1 MKKILITKKEIED
14 IKNQYT
20 ETVKIVTE
28 NFSTF
33 IKYKSGTINTYV
45 LNEEVRCPCPDG
57 TNSINCC
64 KTDLTLKKHVS
75 DSIKIVNYALNKGL
89 ELKDKASDSRYQT
102 SWADVV
108 NSISQLNII
117 KTLLPNNYNIFVP
130 EIVSGILPGFSF
142 NKELIDL
149 AKDISDLSGLRLKIT
164 GGNDRFH
171 QEGIRYVSDHQT
183 GDAIDIIPIAGMN
196 PVNDKKIEEAV
207 ISLISSGK
215 YGKRIGFINERLHS
229 SGKATG
235 PHFHISLTESPSI
248 GWFGYIDKNGKSYS
262 KLPSTSPRLMW
273 NRGKYPE
280 LTKSYHNTDEKEV
293 KPPVV
298 KTDYQ
303 QYNQGDIY
311 IPAGNISD
319 KTRVNNTY
327 KKGL

>member
-64 KTDLTLKKHVS
+64 KTDITLNKHVS
-75 DSIKIVNYALNKGL
+75 DSIKIVNYAVNKGL
-89 ELKDKASDSRYQT
+89 DLKDKASDKRYQT
-102 SWADVV
+102 TWNDVV
-108 NSISQLNII
+108 SVSQLQKI
-117 KTLLPNNYNIFVP
+117 KDLLPNIYNIFVP

-142 NKELIDL
+142 NEELIDL
-149 AKDISDLSGLRLKIT
+149 AADISDLSGLRLKIT

-171 QEGIRYVSDHQT
+171 HEGIRYVSDHQT
-183 GDAIDIIPIAGMN
+183 GNAIDIVPIAGMN

-215 YGKRIGFINERLHS
+215 YGKRIGFINERLHTS
-229 SGKATG
+229 NAGTA

-273 NRGKYPE
+273 NRGDYPV

-293 KPPVV
+293 KPPVI

-303 QYNQGDIY
+303 QYNDGDIY

-319 KTRVNNTY
+319 KTRVNNIY

>member
-1 MKKILITKKEIED
+1 LRKILITKKEIEE

-20 ETVKIVTE
+20 ETLKIVTE

-45 LNEEVRCPCPDG
+45 LNEEVKCLCPNG
-57 TNSINCC
+57 TESINCC
-64 KTDLTLKKHVS
+64 KTDLTLNKHVS
-75 DSIKIVNYALNKGL
+75 DSIKIVNYAINKGL
-89 ELKDKASDSRYQT
+89 DLKDKASDSRYQT
-102 SWADVV
+102 TWSDVV
-108 NSISQLNII
+108 KVSQLEKI
-117 KTLLPNNYNIFVP
+117 KDLLPNIYNIFVP
-130 EIVSGILPGFSF
+130 EIVSGLSPGFSF

-149 AKDISDLSGLRLKIT
+149 AADISDLSGLRLKIT

-171 QEGIRYVSDHQT
+171 HDGIGYVSDHQT
-183 GDAIDIIPIAGMN
+183 GDAIDVVPIAGMN

-215 YGKRIGFINERLHS
+215 YGKKIGFINERLHS
-229 SGKATG
+229 SGAATA
-235 PHFHISLTESPSI
+235 PHFHISLTTSPSI

-262 KLPSTSPRLMW
+262 KLPSTSTRLMW

-280 LTKSYHNTDEKEV
+280 LTKSYHNTDEKDV
-293 KPPVV
+293 KPTVMQT
-298 KTDYQ
+298 KYQ
-303 QYNQGDIY
+303 PYKDGDIY

-319 KTRVNNTY
+319 KTRVNNTF

>member
-1 MKKILITKKEIED
+1 MRKILITKKEIKD
-14 IKNQYT
+14 IKNQYA

-33 IKYKSGTINTYV
+33 IKYKSGTISPYV
-45 LNEEVRCPCPDG
+45 LNEDVRCPCPDG
-57 TNSINCC
+57 TKSINCC
-64 KTDLTLKKHVS
+64 KTDITLNKHVS
-75 DSIKIVNYALNKGL
+75 DSIKIVNYAVNKGL
-89 ELKDKASDSRYQT
+89 DLKDKASDKRYQT
-102 SWADVV
+102 TWNDVV
-108 NSISQLNII
+108 SVSQLQKI
-117 KTLLPNNYNIFVP
+117 KDLLPNIYNIFVP
-130 EIVSGILPGFSF
+130 EIVSGLSPGFSF

-149 AKDISDLSGLRLKIT
+149 AADISDLSGLRLKIT

-171 QEGIRYVSDHQT
+171 HEGIRYVSDHQT
-183 GDAIDIIPIAGMN
+183 GNAIDIVPIAGMN
-196 PVNDKKIEEAV
+196 DVNDKKIEEAV

-215 YGKRIGFINERLHS
+215 YGKRIGFINERLHL
-229 SGKATG
+229 SGKGTA

-248 GWFGYIDKNGKSYS
+248 GWFGFIDKNGKSYS

-273 NRGKYPE
+273 NGGKYPE

-298 KTDYQ
+298 KSKYQ
-303 QYNQGDIY
+303 QYNDGDIY

>member
-1 MKKILITKKEIED
+1 LKKILITKKEIEE

-57 TNSINCC
+57 TKSIDCC
-64 KTDLTLKKHVS
+64 KTDLTLNKHVS
-75 DSIKIVNYALNKGL
+75 DSIKIVNYALNNGL
-89 ELKDKASDSRYQT
+89 VLKDKASDSRYQT
-102 SWADVV
+102 TWSDVV
-108 NSISQLNII
+108 KVSQLSTI
-117 KTLLPNNYNIFVP
+117 KTLLPNMFNTFVP
-130 EIVSGILPGFSF
+130 EIVSGLRPGFSF

-149 AKDISDLSGLRLKIT
+149 AADISDLSGLELKIT
-164 GGNDRFH
+164 GGNDMFH
-171 QEGIRYVSDHQT
+171 QEGISYVSDHQT
-183 GDAIDIIPIAGMN
+183 GDAIDVVPTGGMN

-229 SGKATG
+229 SGAATA
-235 PHFHISLTESPSI
+235 PHFHISLTTSPSI

-262 KLPSTSPRLMW
+262 KLPSTSTRLVW

-280 LTKSYHNTDEKEV
+280 LTKSYHNTDEKDV
-293 KPPVV
+293 KPTVV
-298 KTDYQ
+298 KSKFQ
-303 QYNQGDIY
+303 PYNAGDIY

-319 KTRVNNTY
+319 KTRVNNIY

>member
-1 MKKILITKKEIED
+1 MRKILITKKEIKD

-57 TNSINCC
+57 TKSINCC

-108 NSISQLNII
+108 NNISQLNII

-142 NKELIDL
+142 NKITSNF
-149 AKDISDLSGLRLKIT
+149 ISI
-164 GGNDRFH
+164 
-171 QEGIRYVSDHQT
+171 
-183 GDAIDIIPIAGMN
+183 
-196 PVNDKKIEEAV
+196 
-207 ISLISSGK
+207 
-215 YGKRIGFINERLHS
+215 
-229 SGKATG
+229 
-235 PHFHISLTESPSI
+235 
-248 GWFGYIDKNGKSYS
+248 
-262 KLPSTSPRLMW
+262 
-273 NRGKYPE
+273 
-280 LTKSYHNTDEKEV
+280 
-293 KPPVV
+293 
-298 KTDYQ
+298 
-303 QYNQGDIY
+303 
-311 IPAGNISD
+311 
-319 KTRVNNTY
+319 
-327 KKGL
+327 

>member
-64 KTDLTLKKHVS
+64 KTDITLNKHVS
-75 DSIKIVNYALNKGL
+75 DSIKIVNYAVNKGL
-89 ELKDKASDSRYQT
+89 DLKDKASDKRYQT
-102 SWADVV
+102 TWNDVV
-108 NSISQLNII
+108 SVSQLQKI
-117 KTLLPNNYNIFVP
+117 KDLLPNIYNIFVP
-130 EIVSGILPGFSF
+130 EIVSGLSPGFSF

-149 AKDISDLSGLRLKIT
+149 AADISDLSGLRLKIT

-171 QEGIRYVSDHQT
+171 HEGIRYVSDHQT
-183 GDAIDIIPIAGMN
+183 GNAIDIVPIAGMN

-215 YGKRIGFINERLHS
+215 YGKRIGFINERLHTS
-229 SGKATG
+229 NAGTA

-298 KTDYQ
+298 KSKYQ
-303 QYNQGDIY
+303 QYNDGDIY
-311 IPAGNISD
+311 IPAGNIPD
-319 KTRVNNTY
+319 NTRVNNTY

>member
-75 DSIKIVNYALNKGL
+75 DSIKIVNYAINKGL
-89 ELKDKASDSRYQT
+89 ELKDKASSKQNQT
-102 SWADVV
+102 SWSEVV
-108 NSISQLNII
+108 SVSQLQKI
-117 KTLLPNNYNIFVP
+117 KDLLPNIYNIFVP
-130 EIVSGILPGFSF
+130 EIVSGLSPGFSF

-149 AKDISDLSGLRLKIT
+149 AADISNLSGLRLKIT

-171 QEGIRYVSDHQT
+171 TTVGYPSDHQT
-183 GDAIDIIPIAGMN
+183 GEAIDVVPIAGMN
-196 PVNDKKIEEAV
+196 DVNDKKIEEAV

-215 YGKRIGFINERLHS
+215 YGKRIGFINERLHL
-229 SGKATG
+229 SGKGTG
-235 PHFHISLTESPSI
+235 PHYHISLTNSPSI
-248 GWFGYIDKNGKSYS
+248 GWFGFIDKNGKSYS
-262 KLPSTSPRLMW
+262 NSKLPSPRLMW
-273 NRGKYPE
+273 GKGGKYPE
-280 LTKSYHNTDEKEV
+280 LAKSYHNTDEKEV

-303 QYNQGDIY
+303 QYNPGDIY
-311 IPAGNISD
+311 IPSGNIPD
-319 KTRVNNTY
+319 NTRVNDTY

>member
-33 IKYKSGTINTYV
+33 IKYKSGTISTYV
-45 LNEEVRCPCPDG
+45 LNEEVKCPCANGAD
-57 TNSINCC
+57 SIKCC
-64 KTDLTLKKHVS
+64 KTDNTLKKHVS
-75 DSIKIVNYALNKGL
+75 DSIQIVNYALNKGL
-89 ELKDKASDSRYQT
+89 ELKDKASSKQNQT

-108 NSISQLNII
+108 NNISQLNII

-130 EIVSGILPGFSF
+130 EIVSGVLPGFSF

-149 AKDISDLSGLRLKIT
+149 AKDISDLSGLKLKIT
-164 GGNDRFH
+164 SGNDKFH
-171 QEGIRYVSDHQT
+171 TTVGYISDHQT
-183 GDAIDIIPIAGMN
+183 GDAIDIVPTAGMG

-235 PHFHISLTESPSI
+235 PHYHISLTNSPSI
-248 GWFGYIDKNGKSYS
+248 GWFGYIDNNGNPLKPSS
-262 KLPSTSPRLMW
+262 KRLTW
-273 NRGKYPE
+273 GKGGKYPV
-280 LTKSYHNTDEKEV
+280 LTKRYHNAVEKKV

-303 QYNQGDIY
+303 QYNPGDIY

>member
-64 KTDLTLKKHVS
+64 KTDITLNKHVS
-75 DSIKIVNYALNKGL
+75 DSIKIVNYAVNKGL
-89 ELKDKASDSRYQT
+89 DLKDKASDKRYQT
-102 SWADVV
+102 TWNDVV
-108 NSISQLNII
+108 SVSQLQKI
-117 KTLLPNNYNIFVP
+117 KDLLPNIYNIFVP
-130 EIVSGILPGFSF
+130 EIVSGLSPGFSF

-149 AKDISDLSGLRLKIT
+149 AADISDLSGLRLKIT

-171 QEGIRYVSDHQT
+171 HEGIRYVSDHQT
-183 GDAIDIIPIAGMN
+183 GNAIDIVPIAGMN

-215 YGKRIGFINERLHS
+215 YGKRIGFINERLHTS
-229 SGKATG
+229 NAGTA

-280 LTKSYHNTDEKEV
+280 LTKSYHTTDEKEV

-298 KTDYQ
+298 KSKYQ
-303 QYNQGDIY
+303 QYNDGDIY
-311 IPAGNISD
+311 IPAGNIPD
-319 KTRVNNTY
+319 NTRVNNTY